1 MPSFGL
7 GTWQQRDSSTVKR
20 VVHQALD
27 AGYRLIDT
35 ASAYRNETAIGSA
48 LAETFADS
56 ASGLCRKDVWIT
68 SKLSPKQQG
77 FEGAT
82 AAVLQ
87 SLRNL
92 QTDYIDLYLIH
103 WPGISGKPP
112 VSTEHRLHR
121 KESWR
126 ALEKLYNQGKVRA
139 IGVSNYTSTH
149 LKEMEE
155 YAEVMPMVNHG
166 ACSGVDEKETTE
178 IQEYAPA
185 DSAYAWVIVA
195 CAAFNLMCTLGVAN
209 SFGVFSTY
217 YLNYI
222 YPDISASN
230 VAWVG
235 TTISL
240 FMLGGAVVTG
250 PLTDRFGFRMIA
262 LSGTA
267 TCSLGLLLASFTS
280 ALWEL
285 VLTQGVMF
293 GLGAA
298 CIFSPSV
305 SLPAQWHVK
314 RRPLAT
320 GIAVAGS
327 GAGGMIFT
335 QITQTMIEAIGHKW
349 TLRVLALI
357 LLFVSGASGM
367 FYKRRLP
374 VPVGGTSLVSL
385 AKDSRLIAVGCA
397 GFFVN
402 ISYFVPWYYLPTAA
416 LQLGQ
421 TKQAANNLVLYMNAG
436 STVGR
441 VLAAYVA
448 IALGPIN

>member
-1 MPSFGL
+1 M
-7 GTWQQRDSSTVKR
+7 
-20 VVHQALD
+20 
-27 AGYRLIDT
+27 I
-35 ASAYRNETAIGSA
+35 
-48 LAETFADS
+48 ADY
-56 ASGLCRKDVWIT
+56 KI
-68 SKLSPKQQG
+68 
-77 FEGAT
+77 
-82 AAVLQ
+82 
-87 SLRNL
+87 
-92 QTDYIDLYLIH
+92 I
-103 WPGISGKPP
+103 
-112 VSTEHRLHR
+112 
-121 KESWR
+121 
-126 ALEKLYNQGKVRA
+126 
-139 IGVSNYTSTH
+139 
-149 LKEMEE
+149 
-155 YAEVMPMVNHG
+155 
-166 ACSGVDEKETTE
+166 
-178 IQEYAPA
+178 APA
-185 DSAYAWVIVA
+185 TRL
-195 CAAFNLMCTLGVAN
+195 AAHARESTKKKQRKYKSTRQPIQLAN

-448 IALGPIN
+448 IALGPINTNIFGAQAVTTAMGIMNMWCSIGALVGNPSQGAIYQSYDRPKKSF

>member
-155 YAEVMPMVNHG
+155 YAETGMHTLFLNSMPLPH
-166 ACSGVDEKETTE
+166 
-178 IQEYAPA
+178 A
-185 DSAYAWVIVA
+185 D
-195 CAAFNLMCTLGVAN
+195 
-209 SFGVFSTY
+209 
-217 YLNYI
+217 
-222 YPDISASN
+222 
-230 VAWVG
+230 
-235 TTISL
+235 
-240 FMLGGAVVTG
+240 
-250 PLTDRFGFRMIA
+250 LT
-262 LSGTA
+262 
-267 TCSLGLLLASFTS
+267 
-280 ALWEL
+280 
-285 VLTQGVMF
+285 
-293 GLGAA
+293 
-298 CIFSPSV
+298 
-305 SLPAQWHVK
+305 
-314 RRPLAT
+314 
-320 GIAVAGS
+320 
-327 GAGGMIFT
+327 
-335 QITQTMIEAIGHKW
+335 
-349 TLRVLALI
+349 
-357 LLFVSGASGM
+357 
-367 FYKRRLP
+367 
-374 VPVGGTSLVSL
+374 
-385 AKDSRLIAVGCA
+385 
-397 GFFVN
+397 
-402 ISYFVPWYYLPTAA
+402 
-416 LQLGQ
+416 
-421 TKQAANNLVLYMNAG
+421 
-436 STVGR
+436 
-441 VLAAYVA
+441 
-448 IALGPIN
+448 